1 MEFIIFLSLA
11 FCFFIATVHYKKD
24 ALLFFVSL
32 MSALVFSVCAIGF
45 LINLIGEM
53 MWWIMK
59 IFDRGMKLVIFSIPV
74 SLIIYLMTGIYESI
88 YICVAFIIIDVF
100 DKGIIKQ
107 LQQKNKRR

>member
-1 MEFIIFLSLA
+1 
-11 FCFFIATVHYKKD
+11 
-24 ALLFFVSL
+24 
-32 MSALVFSVCAIGF
+32 
-45 LINLIGEM
+45 
-53 MWWIMK
+53 MK
-59 IFDRGMKLVIFSIPV
+59 IFDRGMILVLVSIPV